1 MHKVSFFTK
10 SVFLTGLFVWIFFF
24 GSGSVTATTYFN
36 YLHDVPVMQ
45 GLEVLEEQSTVF
57 DKPEGRIVVQIARA
71 GGVSEKQISSFY
83 AATLP
88 SLGWKQIADNVYYR
102 EQERLTLTFQKN
114 RDGILVTFFVSPKFN
129 R

>member
-1 MHKVSFFTK
+1 MHKISFFTK
-10 SVFLTGLFVWIFFF
+10 YLFLMSLFF
-24 GSGSVTATTYFN
+24 GAFLSAGGSMSATKYFN

-45 GLEVLEEQSTVF
+45 GLVVLEEQSTMF

-71 GGVSEKQISSFY
+71 TDVSEKQISAFY

-114 RDGILVTFFVSPKFN
+114 RGGILVKFFVSPKFD